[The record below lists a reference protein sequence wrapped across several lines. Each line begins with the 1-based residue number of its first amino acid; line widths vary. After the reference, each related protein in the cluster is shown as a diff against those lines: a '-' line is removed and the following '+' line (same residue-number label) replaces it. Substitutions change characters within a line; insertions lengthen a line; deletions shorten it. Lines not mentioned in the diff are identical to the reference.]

1 MQAHKVLIT
10 IWARVPSGMFEFQ
23 TVIDDLSCEQFF
35 PLESRTRPGTQVLV
49 CVPSLRGDVSLEG
62 FKPTILSKDTL
73 VKE

>member
-1 MQAHKVLIT
+1 
-10 IWARVPSGMFEFQ
+10 MFEFQ
-23 TVIDDLSCEQFF
+23 TVIDLSCEQFF